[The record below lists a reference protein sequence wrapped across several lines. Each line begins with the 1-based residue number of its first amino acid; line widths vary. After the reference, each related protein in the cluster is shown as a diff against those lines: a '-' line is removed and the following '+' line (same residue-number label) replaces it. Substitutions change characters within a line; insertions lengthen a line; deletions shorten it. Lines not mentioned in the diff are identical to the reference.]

1 MKKIIFSILIRG
13 SYWIANAFVSAFT
26 IVYLNR
32 IGFSD
37 WQIGIMISLMGFFS
51 LLLNYLITNI
61 FKKYINKCIKYWT
74 MIIYLLSFCFYA
86 FYEFCNLPIFI
97 KILIFPLAY
106 SLFSYNHRFVN
117 LLCAVNLADKNIKDG
132 NRPSNIGPLA
142 YGITVV
148 IIAYFF
154 DKNPINY
161 LIYWTLFM
169 IALAF
174 IMILFTENYPCYIV
188 NKLEIKDTYK
198 ILLNKAVFLLV
209 VAVILSSIGAI
220 LSLKFISRVVIE
232 NGGKIFNLG
241 IAFAIQSVVIVPV
254 SLLSDKIRKRYD
266 CGKLL
271 LINFFFSFIKIL
283 ILLLSASCID
293 IYFAMA
299 LTAFGYGGMGFAT
312 VDYLKEIAED
322 ENYEMYHEFTV
333 ICNNLNLG
341 SLFGGLLSGI
351 IMTFGNVRIL
361 LFIGCCITLFGL
373 ITMILSLQLRK
384 SR

>member
-1 MKKIIFSILIRG
+1 MKKIFISFIRG
-13 SYWIANAFVSAFT
+13 SYWAANAFVSAFT

-32 IGFSD
+32 VGFSD
-37 WQIGIMISLMGFFS
+37 WQIGIMISLMGFYS

-61 FKKYINKCIKYWT
+61 FKDYINKYIKYWT
-74 MIIYLLSFCFYA
+74 MIIYLLSFCFYS
-86 FYEFCNLPIFI
+86 FYDLGNLSIFI
-97 KILIFPLAY
+97 KMIFFPFSY

-117 LLCAVNLADKNIKDG
+117 LLCAVNVDDKNIKDG
-132 NRPSNIGPLA
+132 NRPSNIGPLV

-161 LIYWTLFM
+161 LIHWTILM
-169 IALAF
+169 IAIAF
-174 IMILFTENYPCYIV
+174 IMILFTKNYPCNIV
-188 NKLEIKDTYK
+188 DKLVLKDTYK
-198 ILLNKAVFLLV
+198 IFLNKAVFLLI
-209 VAVILSSIGAI
+209 VAVIFSSIGAI

-232 NGGKIFNLG
+232 NKGEIFNLG

-266 CGKLL
+266 CSKLL
-271 LINFFFSFIKIL
+271 MINFLFSFIKIL
-283 ILLLSASCID
+283 ILLLSDSCLD

-312 VDYLKEIAED
+312 VDYLKEIADD
-322 ENYEMYHEFTV
+322 ENYEMYHEFTN
-333 ICNNLNLG
+333 ICNSLNLG
-341 SLFGGLLSGI
+341 SLFGGIISGI
-351 IMTFGNVRIL
+351 IMTLGNVRIL
-361 LFIGCCITLFGL
+361 LFVGCCITLCGL
-373 ITMILSLQLRK
+373 LAMILSLRLRK